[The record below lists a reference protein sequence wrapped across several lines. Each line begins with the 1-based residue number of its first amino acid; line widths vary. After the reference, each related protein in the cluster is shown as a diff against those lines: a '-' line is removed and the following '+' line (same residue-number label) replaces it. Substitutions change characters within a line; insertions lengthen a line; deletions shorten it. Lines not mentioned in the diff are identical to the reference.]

1 MGLFVPVGTIGTV
14 DYNSDSST
22 KYIFFR
28 NYNFVLDRDSYP
40 HDLNDFGFEGVIIV
54 SCYLNYKITHRCK

>member
-54 SCYLNYKITHRCK
+54 S